1 MYLVVRL
8 YIWMASS
15 ENKLALALKH
25 PWRSHQIKTW
35 IVPSIHSKIGD
46 ITNNGCITSKRT
58 WFLIDPVAGFSSNGN
73 CACNR
78 DSRDSMNQN
87 TVISSNNNQGC
98 PTHPKMSGGKKGQIK
113 KCKIRF
119 TSFHPKVG
127 YHLHPKKGVL
137 QRQPIIGSFLGP
149 ATLKRPKLGAY
160 N

>member
-1 MYLVVRL
+1 
-8 YIWMASS
+8 
-15 ENKLALALKH
+15 
-25 PWRSHQIKTW
+25 
-35 IVPSIHSKIGD
+35 
-46 ITNNGCITSKRT
+46 
-58 WFLIDPVAGFSSNGN
+58 
-73 CACNR
+73 
-78 DSRDSMNQN
+78 MNQN